1 MKMRKVIVFAAV
13 AALAAGMMS
22 GCGGSGQNKTSG
34 SEVKA
39 AGAEQQSGKKITLKF
54 AHSIPSD
61 SVISK
66 DIETFAEK
74 VNERC
79 DGRLEIQVFADS
91 VMGDDDAVIEQ
102 IGRGSYMM
110 NYVDPALLKDYC
122 PDYAI
127 MFAPYLYDDVSEIKE
142 LAFSE
147 FGEDLA
153 QKCADAGITV
163 LDNMSGYYGT
173 RQTIATHSV
182 ADLSEMK
189 GVKFRVPST
198 PLQIEMVKAMGASPT
213 TVAFSEVYTALQQ
226 GVCDAMEN
234 PLSLIYAAKF
244 QEVAKH
250 VAMTSHIIAPDG
262 IIISTDVYKSLDED
276 LQTIL
281 KEEAVSFAEY
291 TTEHVLA
298 DEEAIK
304 EKMESEGVEFHEA
317 DTEAFKEACQVVYTK
332 FPEWS
337 EGLYDRAKKALGH
350 E

>member
-13 AALAAGMMS
+13 TALAAGMMS

-147 FGEDLA
+147 FVEDLA
-153 QKCADAGITV
+153 Q
-163 LDNMSGYYGT
+163 
-173 RQTIATHSV
+173 
-182 ADLSEMK
+182 
-189 GVKFRVPST
+189 
-198 PLQIEMVKAMGASPT
+198 
-213 TVAFSEVYTALQQ
+213 
-226 GVCDAMEN
+226 
-234 PLSLIYAAKF
+234 
-244 QEVAKH
+244 
-250 VAMTSHIIAPDG
+250 
-262 IIISTDVYKSLDED
+262 
-276 LQTIL
+276 
-281 KEEAVSFAEY
+281 
-291 TTEHVLA
+291 
-298 DEEAIK
+298 
-304 EKMESEGVEFHEA
+304 
-317 DTEAFKEACQVVYTK
+317 
-332 FPEWS
+332 
-337 EGLYDRAKKALGH
+337 
-350 E
+350 

>member
-1 MKMRKVIVFAAV
+1 
-13 AALAAGMMS
+13 
-22 GCGGSGQNKTSG
+22 
-34 SEVKA
+34 
-39 AGAEQQSGKKITLKF
+39 
-54 AHSIPSD
+54 
-61 SVISK
+61 
-66 DIETFAEK
+66 
-74 VNERC
+74 
-79 DGRLEIQVFADS
+79 
-91 VMGDDDAVIEQ
+91 
-102 IGRGSYMM
+102 M

-250 VAMTSHIIAPDG
+250 VTMTSHIIAPDG

-304 EKMESEGVEFHEA
+304 EKMEAEGVEFHES